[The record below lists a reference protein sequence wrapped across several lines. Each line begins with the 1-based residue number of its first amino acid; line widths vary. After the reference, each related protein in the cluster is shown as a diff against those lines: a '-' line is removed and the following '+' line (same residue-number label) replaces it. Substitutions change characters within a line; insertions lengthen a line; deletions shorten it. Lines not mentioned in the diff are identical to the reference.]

1 MGPVILTGTINVDN
15 PCQNGRPSCW
25 KLGFS
30 RRYPLFAPGRA
41 WLSGIFNTQIP
52 LPQPSVDNYFFCSAW
67 KKKIFF
73 RFSVLHKHQISFF
86 FPVALI
92 AFGWSRDSPSRSH
105 RSCWRVISLASDGE
119 RGHWKR
125 PSPSSLLCIR
135 THPSRSWYRA
145 FSLLV
150 SRPQNRN
157 TDLEYGSSW

>member
-1 MGPVILTGTINVDN
+1 MWTVRAKMAGHPAGNWDFPGDIHFLLPEGH
-15 PCQNGRPSCW
+15 GF
-25 KLGFS
+25 LGFLTHRYRCRS
-30 RRYPLFAPGRA
+30 RQ
-41 WLSGIFNTQIP
+41 WITI
-52 LPQPSVDNYFFCSAW
+52 FFCSAW

>member
-1 MGPVILTGTINVDN
+1 MDN
-15 PCQNGRPSCW
+15 PCQGGGSYGRE
-25 KLGFS
+25 LVFL
-30 RRYPLFAPGRA
+30 RRYPLSAPDRI
-41 WLSGIFNTQIP
+41 WLVGIFNTQIP
-52 LPQPSVDNYFFCSAW
+52 VSQPAVDNRFFCFTGNG
-67 KKKIFF
+67 KNFF
-73 RFSVLHKHQISFF
+73 RFSVLHKYQISFF
-86 FPVALI
+86 FPVARI

-105 RSCWRVISLASDGE
+105 RSCWRVISLASDGD

-150 SRPQNRN
+150 LRPQNRN

>member
-1 MGPVILTGTINVDN
+1 MWTACVKAAVHPVR
-15 PCQNGRPSCW
+15 NGLFPGDIHFLLLAGHGLPVSSTHRYRYRSRQW
-25 KLGFS
+25 ITTFS
-30 RRYPLFAPGRA
+30 A
-41 WLSGIFNTQIP
+41 SQEM
-52 LPQPSVDNYFFCSAW
+52 
-67 KKKIFF
+67 KKKFF
-73 RFSVLHKHQISFF
+73 RFSVLHKYQISFF
-86 FPVALI
+86 FPVARI

-150 SRPQNRN
+150 LRPQNRN

>member
-1 MGPVILTGTINVDN
+1 MWTARVRVADHTAGNWYFSGDIHFLLLTGYGLPLSST
-15 PCQNGRPSCW
+15 
-25 KLGFS
+25 
-30 RRYPLFAPGRA
+30 RRYRYRSRQWITAF
-41 WLSGIFNTQIP
+41 
-52 LPQPSVDNYFFCSAW
+52 SASQEME
-67 KKKIFF
+67 KIFF
-73 RFSVLHKHQISFF
+73 SFSVLHKYQISFF
-86 FPVALI
+86 FPVARI

-105 RSCWRVISLASDGE
+105 RSCWRVISLASDGD

-150 SRPQNRN
+150 LRPQNRN

>member
-1 MGPVILTGTINVDN
+1 MWTACVKAAVHPVRNWLFPRDIHFLLLAGHGLPVSSTHRYRYHSRQWITTFSASQEMGKN
-15 PCQNGRPSCW
+15 
-25 KLGFS
+25 
-30 RRYPLFAPGRA
+30 
-41 WLSGIFNTQIP
+41 
-52 LPQPSVDNYFFCSAW
+52 
-67 KKKIFF
+67 FF
-73 RFSVLHKHQISFF
+73 RFSVLHKYQISFF

-150 SRPQNRN
+150 LRPQNRN